1 MEERL
6 QKIIA
11 RAGIASRRT
20 AEEYIKQGRIKVDGQ
35 VVTTL
40 GTKLDPEQH
49 EITFDGK
56 SVTLSEEKVYILLN
70 KPEGYV
76 TTMHDPQGRPVVT
89 SLIKKMTPKR
99 VFPVGRL
106 DFDTEGALIFTND
119 GDFAQ
124 QLQHPSNEINKTYV
138 ATVKGSPSKAKIQQ
152 LEKGIMLEG
161 RKTWPA
167 RINRLSSRNNQAV
180 LEITIHEGRKRQVR
194 KMFAA
199 IGHPVLHLKRV
210 AYGGLK
216 LGNLSMGKARFLT
229 SKDLKRVFSKKK
241 NLYNSMGSG

>member
-20 AEEYIKQGRIKVDGQ
+20 AETYILQGRVKVDGQ
-35 VVTTL
+35 VITAL
-40 GTKLDPEQH
+40 GCRVDPDKQAV
-49 EITFDGK
+49 TFDGNPV
-56 SVTLSEEKVYILLN
+56 SLPEEKVYLLLN
-70 KPEGYV
+70 KPRGFV
-76 TTMHDPQGRPVVT
+76 TTMHDPQGRPKVT
-89 SLIKKMTPKR
+89 SLVKEVTSLR

-106 DFDTEGALIFTND
+106 DLDTEGALILTND
-119 GDFAQ
+119 GALAQ
-124 QLQHPSNEINKTYV
+124 RIQHPSNEINKTYV
-138 ATVKGSPSKAKIQQ
+138 ATVQGCPTREQ
-152 LEKGIMLEG
+152 LRRLEQGIILEG

-167 RINRLSSRNNQAV
+167 RIRVLPEQNQQIR

-210 AYGGLK
+210 AYGGLQ
-216 LGNLSMGKARFLT
+216 LGNLPLGKVRVLT
-229 SKDLKRVFSKKK
+229 PGDLESLFVEKKS
-241 NLYNSMGSG
+241 LYNSKGSG

>member
-11 RAGIASRRT
+11 QAGIASRRT

-35 VVTTL
+35 AVSL
-40 GTKLDPEQH
+40 GTKVDPEH
-49 EITFDGK
+49 RVITFDGK
-56 SVTLSEEKVYILLN
+56 PVILSEEKIYLLLN
-70 KPEGYV
+70 KPMGFV

-89 SLIKKMTPKR
+89 SLIKKLTTKR

-106 DFDTEGALIFTND
+106 DFNTEGALIFTND

-124 QLQHPSNEINKTYV
+124 RLQHPSNEINKTYV
-138 ATVKGSPSKAKIQQ
+138 AEVTGRPSQVKLLQ
-152 LEKGIMLEG
+152 LEKGLMLEG

-167 RINRLSSRNNQAV
+167 RIKLLTNRKNHTT

-199 IGHPVLHLKRV
+199 VGHPVSHLKRI
-210 AYGGLK
+210 AYGGLL
-216 LGNLSMGKARFLT
+216 LGNLSIGKARFLRPN
-229 SKDLKRVFSKKK
+229 DLKLIFAEKK
-241 NLYNSMGSG
+241 NLYNSKGSG